1 MAQRGAKES
10 GVRAASALL
19 ALAVAL
25 TSSIAGSSVDVA
37 YAGSLVTPM
46 ESTIGAAFMRSCSC
60 TYHGEGKGSVALT
73 NLIVSG
79 LRNPDV
85 FISADPRLLEGL
97 LSAKAHPPLI
107 SWYARFGRARMVL
120 GYSPR
125 SHFAP
130 YFARAARGEL
140 SIAAVL
146 KTRGL
151 RIGRTDPK
159 LDPKG
164 YRSVLVMR
172 RLSRHFH
179 DAALSMLLES
189 PKAAGQVF
197 PEEDL
202 LVRLESGDLDVA
214 FLYST
219 ESESR
224 HIPALEFPLDS
235 NVGVDYAITV
245 LDHAPN
251 KLGAAAFVR
260 FILKGPG
267 RSALQQ
273 AGLSLFKPVIRG
285 DARAAA
291 TTFTYN

>member
-1 MAQRGAKES
+1 M
-10 GVRAASALL
+10 

-25 TSSIAGSSVDVA
+25 TSPVAGSSVDVA

-46 ESTIGAAFMRSCSC
+46 ERTIGPAFMRSCTC

-73 NLIVSG
+73 NLIASG
-79 LRNPDV
+79 LRDPDV
-85 FISADPRLLEGL
+85 FISADPRLLESL
-97 LSAKAHPPLI
+97 LRPKDRSPLI
-107 SWYARFGRARMVL
+107 SWYATFGRARIVL
-120 GYSPR
+120 GYSPQ

-140 SIAAVL
+140 SIAALL
-146 KTRGL
+146 KTKGL
-151 RIGRTDPK
+151 RIGRTDPR

-164 YRSVLVMR
+164 YRSLLVLR

-179 DAALSMLLES
+179 DTALATILES
-189 PKAAGQVF
+189 PTAGGQVF

-219 ESESR
+219 ESQSR

-235 NVGVDYAITV
+235 NVEVDYAVTI

-251 KLGAAAFVR
+251 KRGGAVFVH

-267 RSALQQ
+267 RAALQQ
-273 AGLSLFKPVIRG
+273 AGLSLIEPVIKG
-285 DARAAA
+285 NARAAA
-291 TTFTYN
+291 AILAGDAI